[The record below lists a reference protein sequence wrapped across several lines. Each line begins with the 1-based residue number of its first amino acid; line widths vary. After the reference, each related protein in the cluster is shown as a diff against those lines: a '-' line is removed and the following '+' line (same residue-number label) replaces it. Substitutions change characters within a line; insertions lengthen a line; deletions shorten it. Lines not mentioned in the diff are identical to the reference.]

1 MEQAEGPPTVVGR
14 AVVFFAFD
22 VGLQIDL
29 GLAAKLS
36 GAGTAPR
43 FTRVRRPAPSW
54 FDYNPPPLRLSA
66 SVDSVEGEGW
76 RSGSS
81 AEVLIYDFGS
91 VLISMEVPFELT
103 FALLPAF
110 AKSLDGHE
118 GLAAAARREAERV
131 LGVVLDSVRE
141 PELAAMVEDYLV
153 FVLEPG
159 SGGAD
164 PLEVVAA
171 HRLAFA
177 GLLQAD
183 DSRLSEPQVSH
194 SLSGEMSYTP
204 SDLAII
210 GWNAAVV
217 FDPEP
222 GDVIAV
228 LQHANVELLEMRLLD
243 ERLDG
248 LLERSGELLGR
259 ISRSRVFPFGLSGR
273 EMRWLAEAQ
282 TDSALMFEGVNNAI
296 KLVGDQYLSRLY
308 QRAGEKLHLPEWDAS
323 VLRKLETLESV
334 YQKMSDTK
342 GTIRLETLEWIIILL
357 ILISILLPYLPSGYG
372 K

>member
-1 MEQAEGPPTVVGR
+1 
-14 AVVFFAFD
+14 
-22 VGLQIDL
+22 
-29 GLAAKLS
+29 
-36 GAGTAPR
+36 
-43 FTRVRRPAPSW
+43 
-54 FDYNPPPLRLSA
+54 
-66 SVDSVEGEGW
+66 
-76 RSGSS
+76 
-81 AEVLIYDFGS
+81 
-91 VLISMEVPFELT
+91 
-103 FALLPAF
+103 
-110 AKSLDGHE
+110 
-118 GLAAAARREAERV
+118 
-131 LGVVLDSVRE
+131 
-141 PELAAMVEDYLV
+141 
-153 FVLEPG
+153 
-159 SGGAD
+159 
-164 PLEVVAA
+164 
-171 HRLAFA
+171 
-177 GLLQAD
+177 
-183 DSRLSEPQVSH
+183 
-194 SLSGEMSYTP
+194 
-204 SDLAII
+204 
-210 GWNAAVV
+210 
-217 FDPEP
+217 
-222 GDVIAV
+222 VIAV